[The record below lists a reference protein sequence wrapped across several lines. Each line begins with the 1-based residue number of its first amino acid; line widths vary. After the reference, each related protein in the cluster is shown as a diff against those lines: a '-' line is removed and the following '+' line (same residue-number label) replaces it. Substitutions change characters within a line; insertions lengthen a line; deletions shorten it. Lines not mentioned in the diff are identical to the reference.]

1 MAESGTDDARMVRM
15 LAATEELARTG
26 SCELDLRSGERLCSA
41 GLFRILDLPPRHS
54 GPSEQEILAHVH
66 PDDRA
71 RIEQL
76 LEDVA
81 QRPETIPEDGVEHR
95 LRLVRGDGSVREL
108 RALGRIERDERRR
121 PARWIGAV
129 QDVTEQR
136 PPGPDPLP
144 LSEREIEV
152 LRLAAEGMRGIEI
165 AERLVLSPATV
176 KTHLAHIY
184 EKLGVGDRTSAVAK
198 ALRTGVIH

>member
-1 MAESGTDDARMVRM
+1 MEDGPGTDTRMARL

-26 SCELDLRSGERLCSA
+26 SCELDLRSGERLWSA
-41 GLFRILDLPPRHS
+41 GLFRILDLAPGHT
-54 GPSEQEILAHVH
+54 GPSEQEILGYVH

-81 QRPETIPEDGVEHR
+81 QRPESVPEGGVEHR
-95 LRLVRGDGSVREL
+95 LRLVRGDGSVREVRTL
-108 RALGRIERDERRR
+108 SRIERDELRR

-136 PPGPDPLP
+136 PTGPDPRP

-152 LRLAAEGMRGIEI
+152 LRLAAEGMRGNEI

-184 EKLGVGDRTSAVAK
+184 EKLGVGDRTAAVAK